1 MCAGG
6 LPGAGLFYGGGM
18 ATVSMKVVIPE
29 GLEFSALKLSRDP
42 VTLDVEFDWGP
53 IEAICDESG
62 IDVAMFAE
70 QDEDNVAGLIN
81 TWYIEHL
88 ERGGAPDPVQEMLLA
103 EVLAEDA
110 AGGQA
115 GVINHAGG
123 LQ

>member
-1 MCAGG
+1 
-6 LPGAGLFYGGGM
+6 M

-53 IEAICDESG
+53 IEQICDESG
-62 IDVAMFAE
+62 IDIDVFRE
-70 QDEDNVAGLIN
+70 Q
-81 TWYIEHL
+81 
-88 ERGGAPDPVQEMLLA
+88 DPVQEMLLA
-103 EVLAEDA
+103 EVQAEDA

>member
-1 MCAGG
+1 
-6 LPGAGLFYGGGM
+6 M
-18 ATVSMKVVIPE
+18 ATVSMRVVIPE

-42 VTLDVEFDWGP
+42 VTFDVEFDWGP

-62 IDVAMFAE
+62 IDIDVFRL
-70 QDEDNVAGLIN
+70 QDEDNVAGLIHA
-81 TWYIEHL
+81 WYIEHL
-88 ERGGAPDPVQEMLLA
+88 EHGGAPDPVQEMLLA
-103 EVLAEDA
+103 EVQAEDA